1 MDTQYGFFNLY
12 VALDSVRKTKN
23 EPPAPQLSSVG
34 VVPEIDYSLLR
45 SVLVSNPNHP
55 DRDFQFVV
63 LQGGLSTRHS
73 GSGQKLTYSPS

>member
-23 EPPAPQLSSVG
+23 DPPTPQRSSVS

-45 SVLVSNPNHP
+45 SVLVSNPNQS
-55 DRDFQFVV
+55 DGEFQFVV

-73 GSGQKLTYSPS
+73 GCGQKLTYSPS

>member
-23 EPPAPQLSSVG
+23 EPPAPQRNSVG

-45 SVLVSNPNHP
+45 SVLGANPTNP
-55 DRDFQFVV
+55 EREFQFVV

-73 GSGQKLTYSPS
+73 RCGQQLNYSPN